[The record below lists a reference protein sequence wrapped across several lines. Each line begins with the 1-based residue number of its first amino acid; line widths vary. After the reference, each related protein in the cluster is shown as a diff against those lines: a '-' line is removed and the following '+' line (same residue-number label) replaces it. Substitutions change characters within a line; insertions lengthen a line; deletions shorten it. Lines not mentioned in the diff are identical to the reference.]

1 MVYFPRFLYIAYRN
15 TGLVPCFIKSNP
27 PPEIVSWTKGNRILI
42 PYYSKTMILLSNG
55 SLLLLNSNK
64 KHQGLYTCTPFNTH
78 GSEGSSETM
87 EVLVRK
93 PPVFTIKPQRQYMRD
108 IGDSVHIPCDAKQGN
123 RNRKPK
129 MEWNWSRKNLVFDK
143 NRFKFNG
150 SNLTIEKLELSDF
163 GYYQC
168 IATNHVGT
176 IKAGT
181 RIVRKNYFY

>member
-1 MVYFPRFLYIAYRN
+1 
-15 TGLVPCFIKSNP
+15 
-27 PPEIVSWTKGNRILI
+27 
-42 PYYSKTMILLSNG
+42 MILLSNG

-64 KHQGLYTCTPFNTH
+64 KHQGLYTCTPFNIH

-93 PPVFTIKPQRQYMRD
+93 PPVFTIKPQRQYLRD
-108 IGDSVHIPCDAKQGN
+108 IGDSVQIPCDAKQGN

-129 MEWNWSRKNLVFDK
+129 IEWNWSRKNLVFDRT
-143 NRFKFNG
+143 RFKFNG

-168 IATNHVGT
+168 IARNHVGT

-181 RIVRKNYFY
+181 RIVRNNYFY